1 MNGKVHYWIVC
12 DAVAYIKN
20 SGTLLQK
27 KALQSLELAY
37 GQRKS
42 IGEIPSSESAIE
54 RLAGFESWHTDK
66 FGDLSLRLPG
76 LLWKSKRNVTGL
88 FGHTFTA
95 FNHFI
100 NPYPDVNKQWST
112 GSGYSYNSSSKQG
125 FDSFVVKGISVYLRG
140 LEPVAKPH
148 RHFLKVIM
156 MQAISKKATN
166 ILI

>member
-20 SGTLLQK
+20 NGTPLQK
-27 KALQSLELAY
+27 RALQSFELAY

-42 IGEIPSSESAIE
+42 IEEIPASQSAME

-66 FGDLSLRLPG
+66 FGDLSLRVPG
-76 LLWKSKRNVTGL
+76 LLWKTKRNLTGL

-100 NPYPDVNKQWST
+100 NPYPDVTKQWST
-112 GSGYSYNSSSKQG
+112 GSGYSYNSSSMQGPCKTAEFSSFTGQWNCHAVQEARRQG
-125 FDSFVVKGISVYLRG
+125 FARGRNKTGPPAKSV
-140 LEPVAKPH
+140 
-148 RHFLKVIM
+148 
-156 MQAISKKATN
+156 
-166 ILI
+166 

>member
-12 DAVAYIKN
+12 DAVTYIKN

-37 GQRKS
+37 GKKKS
-42 IGEIPSSESAIE
+42 IEEIPSSETAIE

-76 LLWKSKRNVTGL
+76 LLWRSKRNVTGL

-100 NPYPDVNKQWST
+100 NPFPDVS
-112 GSGYSYNSSSKQG
+112 
-125 FDSFVVKGISVYLRG
+125 
-140 LEPVAKPH
+140 
-148 RHFLKVIM
+148 
-156 MQAISKKATN
+156 
-166 ILI
+166 